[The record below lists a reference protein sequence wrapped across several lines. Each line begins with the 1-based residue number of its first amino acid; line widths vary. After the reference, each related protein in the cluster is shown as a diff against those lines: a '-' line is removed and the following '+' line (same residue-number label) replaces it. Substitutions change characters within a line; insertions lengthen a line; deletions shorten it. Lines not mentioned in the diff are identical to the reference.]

1 MKKLTTMNTGKI
13 YIKIFLAIMGLFMAS
28 FSASALTAESFL
40 TSPAEAIS
48 PMPEIEESAAP
59 MATQANISETSDQL
73 TTRNL
78 WKRFVNRYQQASLK
92 VKILVVIVIYLLVSL
107 ALLMIFILTN
117 RTIMSTERA
126 RLQKMKETYQEE
138 LTNFLFGEE
147 NQAFEFTG
155 INHNVNREIFINEL
169 LSLHNNLYG
178 EAATRLRDLY
188 FNLELYKDSIRK
200 VNNGKWNV
208 KAKGFKELAQ
218 MDVKD
223 ANRDIANYV
232 NSHNQILR
240 MEAQL
245 AMVKL
250 NEEAPLGFLDDL
262 KFELTEWEQV
272 NILNTLSY
280 HQINIDSFDPWMSS
294 ENDSVVIFATKLAGL
309 YKHIQSW
316 PKVLELLEHKNPK
329 VRLVAIKTLD
339 MFEVAENS
347 GPFKEIYKQEQP
359 LEEKKEEA
367 FYNLN
372 MDRNRLAAIQALE
385 AVATA
390 GDIPFLDQ
398 VLKTEKEFKILKKAV
413 YIMNGIKPQGPEA
426 LDLAF
431 ERADPELRKII
442 ENTKQ
447 TAAQ

>member
-1 MKKLTTMNTGKI
+1 MNTGKI
-13 YIKIFLAIMGLFMAS
+13 YIKIFLTIMGLFIAS
-28 FSASALTAESFL
+28 FSSSAVSAEDFL

-59 MATQANISETSDQL
+59 VVSEANYSETSDQL
-73 TTRNL
+73 TTRSL

-92 VKILVVIVIYLLVSL
+92 VKILVVIIIYLLVSL
-107 ALLMIFILTN
+107 GLLMIFILTN
-117 RTIMSTERA
+117 RTIMTIERA

-155 INHNVNREIFINEL
+155 IGHKANREVFINEL

-188 FNLELYKDSIRK
+188 YNLELYRDSIRK
-200 VNNGKWNV
+200 VKNGKWNV

-223 ANRDIANYV
+223 ANRDIADYV
-232 NSHNQILR
+232 NSRNQILR

-245 AMVKL
+245 ALVKL
-250 NEEAPLGFLDDL
+250 NEEEPLGFLDDL

-280 HQINIDSFDPWMSS
+280 HQINIDSFEPWMSS

-309 YKHIQSW
+309 YKHIHSW
-316 PKVLELLEHKNPK
+316 PMILELLEHENPK
-329 VRLVAIKTLD
+329 VRHVAIKTLE

-347 GPFKEIYKQEQP
+347 GPFKEIFKLEQP
-359 LEEKKEEA
+359 LEEKEDEA

-372 MDRNRLAAIQALE
+372 MDRNRLAAIEALE
-385 AVATA
+385 AVATPD
-390 GDIPFLDQ
+390 DIPFLEQ
-398 VLKTEKEFKILKKAV
+398 ILKTEKEFNILKKAV
-413 YIMNGIKPQGPEA
+413 SILNGIKPRGPEA
-426 LDLAF
+426 LDQVF